1 MQPPN
6 PCAPLNPYAPPA
18 SDFSHGQNAGFHGYG
33 VWQQDGCAVLYC
45 TGCMLPNRCV
55 VCNAPGKHRVHKTF
69 FWHEPWLYVL
79 LFTGVLL
86 YAIVVTFFRKTAGVE
101 YWLCDEHRVKRTRGL
116 LIAWLG
122 FAAGFFLMLI
132 AVGVGSPELAILGVA
147 AMIALPIVGSIMA
160 RTARPARITD
170 SELWLKA
177 GEPFV
182 ASLPATPQMGA
193 GGYGVPYGF
202 IGYGAPPRY

>member
-6 PCAPLNPYAPPA
+6 PYAPPM
-18 SDFSHGQNAGFHGYG
+18 SDLSQGQHAGFHGFG

-45 TGCMLPNRCV
+45 TGAMLPNRCV

-79 LFTGVLL
+79 ILAGVLI
-86 YAIVVTFFRKTAGVE
+86 YAIVATFFRKSAGVE
-101 YWLCDEHRVKRTRGL
+101 YWLCDEHRSKRTRGL

-122 FAAGFFLMLI
+122 FVAGLVIMFIGAGATSGATALF
-132 AVGVGSPELAILGVA
+132 GVA
-147 AMIALPIVGSIMA
+147 VMIALPIVGGIMA
-160 RTARPARITD
+160 RTARPTRITD
-170 SELWLKA
+170 SEVWLKV

-182 ASLPATPQMGA
+182 ASLPATPQMGS
-193 GGYGVPYGF
+193 GGYGVPPGV